1 MLGKNTFHILE
12 IMEQTR
18 WQPSFEQNMCL
29 HRFQKYCVLAM
40 QVQKETKVMI
50 KLESVRDVLEIW
62 NQSLQNGYIPD
73 SCITADEHS
82 AAFRVLCPIKVCIS
96 SKPRN
101 VESKFGA
108 FQV

>member
-1 MLGKNTFHILE
+1 
-12 IMEQTR
+12 
-18 WQPSFEQNMCL
+18 
-29 HRFQKYCVLAM
+29 M

-62 NQSLQNGYIPD
+62 NQNLQNGYIPD

-101 VESKFGA
+101 IE
-108 FQV
+108 